1 MNKSMNKD
9 FDFDKIG
16 KTTPYLTPEG
26 FFNDT
31 QDKIIR
37 KVREDRVKRRRLRVA
52 VIATMAAAAF
62 IAGWI
67 LMPQSNGE
75 LPATKP
81 LVAESVTADSE
92 STQKVAKVTARVQT
106 EKKTPVHITKNHT
119 EEEEYSS
126 AETSVTPDD
135 RSLNDDWI
143 EMLSDEDLNTLTAL
157 ADNDEFLN

>member
-1 MNKSMNKD
+1 MNND

-16 KTTPYLTPEG
+16 KTTPYLPPKG

-37 KVREDRVKRRRLRVA
+37 KVREDHARRRRLRIA
-52 VIATMAAAAF
+52 VITTMAAAAF

-67 LMPQSNGE
+67 LMPQSNGD
-75 LPATKP
+75 LPASNP
-81 LVAESVTADSE
+81 LTAQSVTADQE
-92 STQKVAKVTARVQT
+92 NTQKVAKAITPVQT
-106 EKKTPVHITKNHT
+106 EKKTPVRISYNNT
-119 EEEEYSS
+119 EKTESSS
-126 AETSVTPDD
+126 AGTSELPDE

>member
-1 MNKSMNKD
+1 MNKSMNND

-37 KVREDRVKRRRLRVA
+37 KAKENRIKRNKLRIV
-52 VIATMAAAAF
+52 VITAMAAAAL

-67 LMPQSNGE
+67 LMPRRNVDMPDS
-75 LPATKP
+75 KP
-81 LVAESVTADSE
+81 LAVKSVVSDSE
-92 STQKVAKVTARVQT
+92 SSKRIAKVITPVQT
-106 EKKTPVHITKNHT
+106 EK
-119 EEEEYSS
+119 
-126 AETSVTPDD
+126 ETSTRISYNSTEKTEKSSVDTSAARYD
-135 RSLNDDWI
+135 RSFNEDWI

>member
-1 MNKSMNKD
+1 MNND

-37 KVREDRVKRRRLRVA
+37 KVREDHARRRRLRIA
-52 VIATMAAAAF
+52 VITTMAAAAF
-62 IAGWI
+62 IVGWI
-67 LMPQSNGE
+67 LMPQSNGN
-75 LPATKP
+75 LPAPNP
-81 LVAESVTADSE
+81 LAAESITADSE
-92 STQKVAKVTARVQT
+92 NTQKVAKVTTPVQT
-106 EKKTPVHITKNHT
+106 EKETPVRTSYNDAEKAK
-119 EEEEYSS
+119 SS
-126 AETSVTPDD
+126 SVDTSVTPDD

>member
-1 MNKSMNKD
+1 MNKD

-37 KVREDRVKRRRLRVA
+37 KVREDRVKRRKLRVA
-52 VIATMAAAAF
+52 VITTMAAAAF

-67 LMPQSNGE
+67 LMPQSKGD
-75 LPATKP
+75 LPASNP
-81 LVAESVTADSE
+81 LTAQSVAADSE
-92 STQKVAKVTARVQT
+92 STQKVAKVITPVQT
-106 EKKTPVHITKNHT
+106 EKETPVRNSYNNT
-119 EEEEYSS
+119 EKTENPS
-126 AETSVTPDD
+126 AETSATPDD

>member
-1 MNKSMNKD
+1 MNND

-16 KTTPYLTPEG
+16 KTTPYLPPKG

-37 KVREDRVKRRRLRVA
+37 KVREDHARRRRLRIA
-52 VIATMAAAAF
+52 VITTMAAAAF

-67 LMPQSNGE
+67 LMPQSNGD
-75 LPATKP
+75 LPASNP
-81 LVAESVTADSE
+81 LTAQSVTADQE
-92 STQKVAKVTARVQT
+92 STQKVAKVITPVQT
-106 EKKTPVHITKNHT
+106 EKETPVRISNNNT
-119 EEEEYSS
+119 EEAENSS
-126 AETSVTPDD
+126 VENSVTPND

>member
-1 MNKSMNKD
+1 MNND

-16 KTTPYLTPEG
+16 KTTPYLPPKG

-31 QDKIIR
+31 QDKIIGR
-37 KVREDRVKRRRLRVA
+37 VREDHARRRRLRIA
-52 VIATMAAAAF
+52 VITTMAAAAF

-67 LMPQSNGE
+67 LMPQSNGD
-75 LPATKP
+75 LPASNP
-81 LVAESVTADSE
+81 LTAQSVTADQE
-92 STQKVAKVTARVQT
+92 STQKVAKVITPVQT
-106 EKKTPVHITKNHT
+106 EKETPVRNSYNNT
-119 EEEEYSS
+119 EKTENPS
-126 AETSVTPDD
+126 AETSATPDD